1 MKSIYSFLIVLLT
14 FFSLPSTAQECEIL
28 KEGSFTYKLAKKD
41 VLVQFETNKHVEY
54 HQDKKYY
61 IKSNI
66 EWVSD
71 CEYYLVIQDVTLP
84 NFPFKIGSRLHIKI
98 TKVKGNRVYYKS
110 SMAGRTWE
118 GKMTKIKPKKE

>member
-1 MKSIYSFLIVLLT
+1 MKSIYPFLIVL
-14 FFSLPSTAQECEIL
+14 FFSFSLPSTAQQCEIL
-28 KEGSFTYKLAKKD
+28 KNGSFTYKLAKKK
-41 VLVQFETNKHVEY
+41 VLVYFKENKHVEY

-61 IKSNI
+61 IKSSI

-71 CEYYLVIQDVTLP
+71 CEYYLVIEGVTLP

-118 GKMTKIKPKKE
+118 GKMTKAK